1 MHWHNCL
8 EMLFLCPPKCRFC
21 PKTSDIWK
29 GWPMCIHNAHF
40 QGKSCLTLPKHD
52 FICYRGH
59 IWLHCSLFSNV
70 FWHVS
75 GMWLYETG
83 RTVIG
88 HSTSF
93 FSESCTGGFFFFS
106 NNNKKIKSCKGLP
119 YMHITRD
126 SFHDHCIHLIFD
138 RWPALITHAWY
149 VKSIILTIAV
159 SCINLVSLVNTNLS
173 STKSGH

>member
-93 FSESCTGGFFFFS
+93 FSESCTGGGFFFQQQQKNKIMQRTPIYAYNQGLLPWSLHTSYFRQMTCPHYPRLICQKHHF
-106 NNNKKIKSCKGLP
+106 NNSSELYKFGLP
-119 YMHITRD
+119 GQHQ
-126 SFHDHCIHLIFD
+126 LIF
-138 RWPALITHAWY
+138 H
-149 VKSIILTIAV
+149 
-159 SCINLVSLVNTNLS
+159 
-173 STKSGH
+173 